1 MQLVKHMAS
10 AVPCVFHYFPP
21 TLHAFGCDWL
31 IGGLGGAFS
40 PSEAHVS
47 IMDAARVPSQCP
59 EGVFFPGQFDV
70 YLPGQF

>member
-1 MQLVKHMAS
+1 MQEHS
-10 AVPCVFHYFPP
+10 I
-21 TLHAFGCDWL
+21 GCDWL

-59 EGVFFPGQFDV
+59 EGVDRIGHLDV
-70 YLPGQF
+70 IVRGHFGYIYVLKSTTPFVT

>member
-1 MQLVKHMAS
+1 M
-10 AVPCVFHYFPP
+10 
-21 TLHAFGCDWL
+21 GCDWL

>member
-1 MQLVKHMAS
+1 M
-10 AVPCVFHYFPP
+10 
-21 TLHAFGCDWL
+21 GCDWL

-59 EGVFFPGQFDV
+59 EGEVV
-70 YLPGQF
+70 WEAVMKHR